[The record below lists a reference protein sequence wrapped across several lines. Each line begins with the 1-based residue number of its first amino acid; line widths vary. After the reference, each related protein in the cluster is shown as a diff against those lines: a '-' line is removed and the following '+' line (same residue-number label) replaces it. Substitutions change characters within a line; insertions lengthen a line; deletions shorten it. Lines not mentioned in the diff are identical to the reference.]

1 MAQTPESPTADQ
13 PAKARVVQVERPG
26 ATSAFEAQPAIVD
39 DMVRRGMLKWTGKP
53 DLKAAWL
60 SVVSNTDVVGLKVY
74 VGPGSTSGT
83 RPAVVE
89 AVIKGLL
96 GAGLPATNII
106 VWDQR
111 LSFLRAPGYAALADH
126 YHVRLAGS
134 ADFGYDPTVAYTNN
148 PLLGSLSAGDLEF
161 DMNGTTSG
169 RNSYVSKLVTSN
181 MTKIISIAPILNHN
195 LAGLCGH
202 LYSVSLG
209 SVDNT
214 LRFEMS
220 DRRLAQA
227 VPEIYNLP
235 ALSDH
240 VALCITDGLIAQYQ
254 GEQKSLLHYAT
265 EFNQIWISN
274 DPVALDVLAI
284 EELDRERLINN
295 IESRRDN
302 PELYQNAALLQL
314 GVGTVER
321 IKLEIVK

>member
-1 MAQTPESPTADQ
+1 MAQTPETPASDQ
-13 PAKARVVQVERPG
+13 PTRARVVQVEQSG
-26 ATSAFEAQPAIVD
+26 ATSAFEAQPTIVD
-39 DMVRRGMLKWTGKP
+39 DMVRRGMLRWTGKQ

-60 SVVSNTDVVGLKVY
+60 SVVSNSDVVGLKVY
-74 VGPGSTSGT
+74 AEPGSISGT

-96 GAGLPATNII
+96 LAGLPATNIV
-106 VWDQR
+106 VWDQHR
-111 LSFLRAPGYAALADH
+111 SFLRVPGYTALADR

-134 ADFGYDPTVAYTNN
+134 ADFGYDSTVAYTNN
-148 PLLGSLSAGDLEF
+148 PILGSLSAGDLEF
-161 DMNGTTSG
+161 NMNGATSG

-202 LYSVSLG
+202 LYSVALG

-220 DRRLAQA
+220 EGRLAQA
-227 VPEIYNLP
+227 VPEIYALP
-235 ALSDH
+235 ALGDR

-265 EFNQIWISN
+265 ELNQIWIST
-274 DPVALDVLAI
+274 DPVASIVAPDMTGIAVRSFSVGITLLGITSKCTGAC
-284 EELDRERLINN
+284 
-295 IESRRDN
+295 
-302 PELYQNAALLQL
+302 ALMS
-314 GVGTVER
+314 
-321 IKLEIVK
+321 